1 MTHEPSA
8 TNNKFHQ
15 LIAALGKDLGLTGE
29 EIADILWLTLQRQEN
44 GERKTHVTS
53 KESQPST
60 TSKPSNPT
68 PANNNI
74 SSEPP
79 QTPTS
84 TAAIYPQTS
93 SDKSQT
99 SSHNKALPLRV
110 PDAPSLR
117 EPLALAQALKPLMRR
132 VDSGRKTVLD
142 ETSTVERIAAE
153 GICIP
158 LLKSEPEPWLDVA
171 LVVDESKSMLIWRH
185 TIWELKRLLEHY
197 GVFRDVRTWG
207 LVSDENGEIYI
218 RPGIGKAANQQRLA
232 SPRELIDPSSRRLVL
247 VVSDCVAATWRDG
260 TVVSEA
266 IKVWANTQPVAL
278 IQMLPDWMWLRTGL
292 GLGASVRL
300 GSLTPG
306 VANQNL
312 FIKELLLWKDINN
325 IEGTIKLPVLT
336 LEPEVTLAWS
346 QMVAGKSDAEASGFI
361 FPSQI
366 TSQITSQKKVHSTKP
381 QPQTTQNQFS
391 SQERV
396 YRFRMT
402 ASPMARKLAG
412 LLAAAPVMN
421 LPVVR
426 LIQET
431 MLSKSRQVH
440 VAEVFLGGLLKP
452 LTPIETDTNPDIVQ
466 YDFMDDQIRSI
477 LLEDSPVRDSADVL
491 DAVSKYVAG
500 LLGKSLEEFVAL
512 LKAPGDADDEQVK
525 PFAVMAVK
533 VLKQLGGDY
542 ARFAQEIEKSS
553 QKVAPSPNPKISPQ
567 TPTFEFDVVTVNA
580 QGREIK
586 REKRQAQYYLE
597 NLGDNITLEMVA
609 IPGGKFLMGS
619 PETEGYESEKP
630 QHEVTIQPFFMGK
643 YPITQAQWRAV
654 AALPRIER
662 DLNPD
667 PSRFKGDD
675 YPVECVSWYDVVEF
689 CGRLSRRAGREYR
702 LPSEAEWEYACR
714 AGTTTPFHF
723 GETLTDKLANYRAS
737 ETFADEPKGEY
748 REKTTSVGTF
758 SPNAFGLYDLHG
770 NLWEWCEDSWHETY
784 QGAPTDGSAWHDEND
799 NPKKHKKSQQKDNKE
814 NAGLGST
821 LGNLWKNIR
830 SQKYQEKRGEIEND
844 NHTRLLRGGSWSNDP
859 EDCRSADRIRYDP
872 DLDYD
877 PIGFRVV
884 CGAAARTLQ

>member
-8 TNNKFHQ
+8 TNNKFNQ

-53 KESQPST
+53 QQSQQPT

-74 SSEPP
+74 SEPP
-79 QTPTS
+79 QIPS
-84 TAAIYPQTS
+84 PTAAIYPETQS
-93 SDKSQT
+93 NKSQT
-99 SSHNKALPLRV
+99 SSNNKALPLRI

-117 EPLALAQALKPLMRR
+117 EPLTLAQALKPLMRR

-142 ETSTVERIAAE
+142 EKSTVERFAAE

-158 LLKSEPEPWLDVA
+158 VLKSEPESWLDVA

-218 RPGIGKAANQQRLA
+218 RPGIGKAANQQRFA

-247 VVSDCVAATWRDG
+247 VVSDCVAAIWRDG
-260 TVVSEA
+260 TVVNQA
-266 IKVWANTQPVAL
+266 IKVWTNTQPVAL
-278 IQMLPDWMWLRTGL
+278 IQMLPDSLWLRTGL
-292 GLGASVRL
+292 GSGASVRL

-325 IEGTIKLPVLT
+325 IEGEIKLPVLT
-336 LEPEVTLAWS
+336 LEPEMTLAWS
-346 QMVAGKSDAEASGFI
+346 QMIAGKSDAEASGFV

-366 TSQITSQKKVHSTKP
+366 TSQEKVHPTKP
-381 QPQTTQNQFS
+381 QPQTTQKTTQNQLT

-412 LLAAAPVMN
+412 LLAAAPVMS

-431 MLSKSRQVH
+431 MLPKSRQVH

-452 LTPIETDTNPDIVQ
+452 LTLIETDTNPDTVQ
-466 YDFMDDQIRSI
+466 YDFMDDEIRSI

-500 LLGKSLEEFVAL
+500 LLGKSLEEFVAV
-512 LKAPGDADDEQVK
+512 LKAPGETHDEQVK

-542 ARFAQEIEKSS
+542 ARFAEEIEKSS
-553 QKVAPSPNPKISPQ
+553 QESEAISRHQKFSPKIL
-567 TPTFEFDVVTVNA
+567 TFEFDVITVNA
-580 QGREIK
+580 QGLEIK
-586 REKRQAQYYLE
+586 REKRRATYYLE

-609 IPGGKFLMGS
+609 IPGGKFMMGS
-619 PETEGYESEKP
+619 PEEEGYDEERP
-630 QHEVTIQPFFMGK
+630 QHQVTVQPFFIGK
-643 YPITQAQWRAV
+643 YPITQAQWRVV
-654 AALPRIER
+654 AALPQVNRE
-662 DLNPD
+662 LNPD
-667 PSRFKGDD
+667 PSGFKGDD

-689 CGRLSRRAGREYR
+689 CARLSKKTGKDYR

-723 GETLTDKLANYRAS
+723 GETLTDKLANYDAS

-758 SPNAFGLYDLHG
+758 SPNAFGLYDMHG
-770 NLWEWCEDSWHETY
+770 NVWEWCEDSWHENY
-784 QGAPTDGSAWHDEND
+784 QEAPTDGSAWNDENEHPKKQANKKGKENAELDSALDSAKSQNEEEND
-799 NPKKHKKSQQKDNKE
+799 ND
-814 NAGLGST
+814 
-821 LGNLWKNIR
+821 
-830 SQKYQEKRGEIEND
+830 Y
-844 NHTRLLRGGSWSNDP
+844 RLLRGGSWFLYPGN
-859 EDCRSADRIRYDP
+859 CRSAYRFR
-872 DLDYD
+872 DLPGIDYVNF
-877 PIGFRVV
+877 GFRVV
-884 CGAAARTLQ
+884 CAVPARTLQ